1 MKDYEKEVSLEELSY
16 ELDVMLE
23 AMLLNA
29 GVKQNKLEEACEL
42 YVENIDDVL
51 VSLDKSVD
59 GVDEILAVVEYLRKN
74 HVELFDK

>member
-29 GVKQNKLEEACEL
+29 GVKRNKLEEACER

-51 VSLDKSVD
+51 ASLDKSVD

-74 HVELFDK
+74 HAELFGK

>member
-74 HVELFDK
+74 HTELFGK

>member
-29 GVKQNKLEEACEL
+29 GVKRNKLEKACEL

-51 VSLDKSVD
+51 QSLDKSVD

-74 HVELFDK
+74 HAELFDK

>member
-29 GVKQNKLEEACEL
+29 GVKRNKLEEAYEL

-51 VSLDKSVD
+51 ASLDKSVD

-74 HVELFDK
+74 HAELFGK

>member
-29 GVKQNKLEEACEL
+29 GVKRNKLEEACEL

-51 VSLDKSVD
+51 ASLDESVD

-74 HVELFDK
+74 HAELFDK

>member
-29 GVKQNKLEEACEL
+29 GVKRNKLEEAWEL

-74 HVELFDK
+74 HAELFGK

>member
-29 GVKQNKLEEACEL
+29 GIKRNKHKETYEM

-51 VSLDKSVD
+51 ASLDKSVD

-74 HVELFDK
+74 HAELFDK

>member
-74 HVELFDK
+74 HAELFGK

>member
-29 GVKQNKLEEACEL
+29 GVKRKLFRA
-42 YVENIDDVL
+42 
-51 VSLDKSVD
+51 
-59 GVDEILAVVEYLRKN
+59 LAL
-74 HVELFDK
+74 

>member
-23 AMLLNA
+23 AMLLTA
-29 GVKQNKLEEACEL
+29 GVKRNKLEEACEL

-51 VSLDKSVD
+51 QSLDKSVD

-74 HVELFDK
+74 HAELFDK

>member
-29 GVKQNKLEEACEL
+29 GVKRNKLEEAYEL

-51 VSLDKSVD
+51 ASLDKSVD

-74 HVELFDK
+74 HADLFGK

>member
-29 GVKQNKLEEACEL
+29 GVKRNKLEEAWEL

-51 VSLDKSVD
+51 ASLDKSVD

-74 HVELFDK
+74 HAELFDK

>member
-16 ELDVMLE
+16 MLE

-29 GVKQNKLEEACEL
+29 GVKRNKLEEACEL

-51 VSLDKSVD
+51 ASLDKSVD

-74 HVELFDK
+74 HAELFGK

>member
-29 GVKQNKLEEACEL
+29 GVKRNKLEEACEP

-51 VSLDKSVD
+51 ASLDKSVD

-74 HVELFDK
+74 HAELFGK